1 MEQRNKILLI
11 VMLLALAAFSPQGIY
26 LANSAASLRLAY
38 ATAQAAGIQEFTR
51 EFEVSVETGIS
62 LNGSLDQTLVKDKE
76 RPGRWIFNSRIRVW
90 GISAAETS
98 IFSVPESGEI
108 IPIYYK
114 LIVPFSDD
122 IDDEFSG
129 RQRGFDRLN
138 VLLQF
143 ERDFASNPNKTIWKY
158 KVLSYDKPYSVQLKT
173 RQTIT
178 LANGS
183 IARCKVFEAVHGSRN
198 QLKTR
203 FWMDVDRNRLVQ
215 IAHSEE
221 DYTYVAVLKE

>member
-11 VMLLALAAFSPQGIY
+11 ATLLTLAAFSPQGIY
-26 LANSAASLRLAY
+26 LANSEGTLGLAY
-38 ATAQAAGIQEFTR
+38 TTAQAAKLQEFTR
-51 EFEVSVETGIS
+51 EFEVSVQTGIS

-98 IFSVPESGEI
+98 TFSDPGSGEI

-114 LIVPFSDD
+114 LTVPFSDD
-122 IDDEFSG
+122 IDEEFSG
-129 RQRGFDRLN
+129 RRKGFDRLN

-143 ERDFASNPNKTIWKY
+143 ERDFARNPKKTIWKY
-158 KVLSYDKPYSVQLKT
+158 TVLNYDKPYSVQLKT

-178 LANGS
+178 LANGAV
-183 IARCKVFEAVHGSRN
+183 ARCKVFEAVHGSRN